1 MLILCENKTIIL
13 YVWRSGKSAEKTQN
27 LLLRKLTNKLLRILN
42 LTSTQSIV
50 IVPNH
55 EKNREGGYKDLYWEM
70 TTKLR
75 TRIAIGSFFRSV
87 PGESCKKSTTTDDWS
102 IK

>member
-1 MLILCENKTIIL
+1 M
-13 YVWRSGKSAEKTQN
+13 
-27 LLLRKLTNKLLRILN
+27 
-42 LTSTQSIV
+42 TSTQSIV

-75 TRIAIGSFFRSV
+75 TRIAIGSFVKSV
-87 PGESCKKSTTTDDWS
+87 SGERAVRNQLRQMIGQLSTVG
-102 IK
+102 